1 MAYPKTLFSVVEEL
15 PSQQE
20 LDCGYWSLFYA
31 FIVFLTPESLDMISD
46 LKESLN
52 EKFEMFKSFVKN
64 CLKVAH
70 DKVMKL

>member
-1 MAYPKTLFSVVEEL
+1 MLLKDYQHDK
-15 PSQQE
+15 
-20 LDCGYWSLFYA
+20 DCGYLSLFYT

-70 DKVMKL
+70 DKTEEKVRKY